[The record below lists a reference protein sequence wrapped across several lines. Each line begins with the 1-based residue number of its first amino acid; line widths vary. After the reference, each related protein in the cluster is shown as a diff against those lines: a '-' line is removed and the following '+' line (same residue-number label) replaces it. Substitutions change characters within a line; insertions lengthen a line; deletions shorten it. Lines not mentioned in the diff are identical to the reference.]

1 MSDPYLPQGTTTTNS
16 GLADNLVAG
25 LCYLFGILALIFLF
39 IDPYKN
45 RPFVRFACLQ
55 VIFTYIGFIVCGIL
69 MIIPY
74 VRYVA
79 ILAYLVLGV
88 CYFIAMVMAFLSKT
102 FKIPVIGNLA
112 EKYAGTSAITTI

>member
-1 MSDPYLPQGTTTTNS
+1 MSDPYLPQTSTNNT

-25 LCYLFGILALIFLF
+25 LCYLFGILALVFLF

-55 VIFTYIGFIVCGIL
+55 VIFTAIGFIACTIL
-69 MIIPY
+69 MLIPY
-74 VRYVA
+74 IRYVG
-79 ILAYLVLGV
+79 ILAYLVLAV

-112 EKYAGTSAITTI
+112 EKYAGTSAITTL